1 LSIEMDR
8 WQSWAGDAVGK
19 PNPFVNQVLG
29 NLASL
34 TGNAVPLRV
43 GANSEDRGIL
53 ELNQQVANVTFPAA
67 TPLVPYPEAEHI
79 GIGRDFYA
87 LSQNL
92 PDGTAL

>member
-1 LSIEMDR
+1 MVQQCLNSK
-8 WQSWAGDAVGK
+8 QFFGF
-19 PNPFVNQVLG
+19 P
-29 NLASL
+29 
-34 TGNAVPLRV
+34 
-43 GANSEDRGIL
+43 ANSEDRGVL
-53 ELNQQVANVTFPAA
+53 ELNQQVANVTFPEA